1 VIEEVFITPKMRE
14 IAHAKAAEMGT
25 LRNSI
30 SNGEGNVI
38 GFLGELAA
46 NSIFGG
52 SLENT
57 YQYDILLKDGRT
69 VDVKSKRAKVKPLP
83 YYECSVSAHNIK
95 QECDFYCFVR
105 VTNDLQ
111 MAWVLGMIDK
121 HEYYQKA
128 NFVPKGTI
136 DGNNNFEIKGDCY
149 NLKIQEL
156 HDLRYIT
163 KCTFKLGKI

>member
-1 VIEEVFITPKMRE
+1 MEEVWITPKMRE
-14 IAHAKAAEMGT
+14 IAHQKAQEMGT

-46 NSIFGG
+46 NSILGG

-69 VDVKSKRAKVKPLP
+69 VGVKRKRAKVKPLP

-95 QECDFYCFVR
+95 QECDFYLFVR
-105 VTNDLQ
+105 VTNELDR
-111 MAWVLGMIDK
+111 AWVLGMIDK
-121 HEYYQKA
+121 REYYEKA
-128 NFVPKGTI
+128 VFVTKGTI
-136 DGNNNFEIKGDCY
+136 DGSNQFEIKGDCY
-149 NLKIQEL
+149 NLKIEQL
-156 HDLRYIT
+156 QDPRYIT
-163 KCTFKLGKI
+163 KCTFKLGKM